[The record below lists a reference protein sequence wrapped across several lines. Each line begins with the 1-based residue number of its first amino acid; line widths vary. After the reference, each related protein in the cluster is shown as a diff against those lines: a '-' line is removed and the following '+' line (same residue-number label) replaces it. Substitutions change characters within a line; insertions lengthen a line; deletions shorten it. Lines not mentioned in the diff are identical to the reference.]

1 MRPTERIKE
10 AQRVLEA
17 EAKAIFASSNKLGL
31 NFSKCVDLIIDC

>member
-17 EAKAIFASSNKLGL
+17 EAKAIFASSKKIALASA
-31 NFSKCVDLIIDC
+31 SKTL